1 MAKVILAKTAGFC
14 FGVNR
19 AISLIEDLVKQGKRV
34 ATLGP
39 IIHNSQVIDDL
50 ANKGVIVVES
60 PKEVTKGTVLVLRT
74 HGVTRDVL
82 QEVEDCGCEYI
93 DATCPFVKKIH
104 KIVSENSNDDTVTVI
119 AGDEN
124 HPEVKG
130 IKSYAKGES
139 YVISSAEKLEE
150 LVKNK
155 PEIAKKQVIFVSQTT
170 FSVKEWEKS
179 IKKVKILCTNA
190 KIFDTIC
197 SATEERQNEAS
208 ELSKV
213 NDAMVIV
220 GGRHS
225 SNTQK
230 LFSVCEKNCPSFLVE
245 TAKELNGITLKGFN
259 SVGLT
264 AGASTPAGIIKEVH
278 KTMSEILVENNS
290 IQEEVLDSAEDFAAM
305 LEESLNSMNNDQKV
319 EGTVLSVSAT
329 EIQVDIGRK
338 QTGYIP
344 YSEYSNDPKADPK
357 AELNVG
363 DKLNLIIM
371 KTNDQ
376 EGVTMLSKKRYD
388 AIAAWDT
395 IVAAAG
401 SDTVLEGIVTEVVRG
416 GVIVVSNNARLFI
429 PASLATAS
437 RNDKLEDLVGKEV
450 KFRVIEVNKQRR
462 RAVGSIR
469 AVLKEE
475 RKALEEKFWAEAQ
488 EGEVRKGVV
497 KSLTKFGAF
506 VDIGGVDG
514 MIHISELSWSRIK
527 DPSEVVKVGDEVE
540 VTIKA
545 LNPEKKQIA
554 LGYKKLEDNPW
565 EIFKSKYSE
574 GDTAEVEIANFTDF
588 GAFAHIVPGVD
599 GLIHISQIA
608 NKHIAKPADVLKI
621 GEMVEAKI
629 TEVDEERKRVSL
641 SIRALLPVEEVA
653 EAPASE
659 EVAEEPAAEETV
671 AEAAS
676 EEVAEEPAAEE
687 AVAETA
693 SEEAAE
699 EAPVE
704 E

>member
-1 MAKVILAKTAGFC
+1 MAEITLAKKAGFC

-19 AISLIEDLVKQGKRV
+19 AINIIEELVEKGERV

-39 IIHNSQVIDDL
+39 IIHNQQVIDDL
-50 ANKGVIVVES
+50 SKKGVIVVDEPS
-60 PKEVTKGTVLVLRT
+60 QVPEGTILVLRT
-74 HGVTRDVL
+74 HGVTQAVL
-82 QEVEDCGCEYI
+82 KEVEKCGCDYI
-93 DATCPFVKKIH
+93 DAACPFVKKIH
-104 KIVSENSNDDTVTVI
+104 KIVLDNSSEDTVTLI

-130 IKSYAKGES
+130 IKSCAKGEAF
-139 YVISSAEKLEE
+139 VINSEEKLTE
-150 LVKNK
+150 LFQQYPDLPQK
-155 PEIAKKQVIFVSQTT
+155 PIIFVSQTT

-179 IKKVKILCTNA
+179 LKKVKLLCTNA
-190 KIFDTIC
+190 KIFGTIC
-197 SATEERQNEAS
+197 SATDERQSEAAQ
-208 ELSKV
+208 LSKV

-230 LFSVCEKNCPSFLVE
+230 LLGVCQSNCPSFLVE
-245 TAKELNGITLKGFN
+245 TADELSGIDFSQYKTI
-259 SVGLT
+259 GLT
-264 AGASTPAGIIKEVH
+264 AGASTPAGIIKEVLQ
-278 KTMSEILVENNS
+278 TMSEIVKDPTM
-290 IQEEVLDSAEDFAAM
+290 IEEEKVLDSAAAEDFDFAAA
-305 LEESLNSMNNDQKV
+305 LEESLSNMSDQKV
-319 EGTVLSVSAT
+319 TGTVLSVSPT

-344 YSEYSNDPKADPK
+344 YSEYSNDPSADPR
-357 AELNVG
+357 AELKIG
-363 DKLNLIIM
+363 DTLNLIIM

-376 EGVTMLSKKRYD
+376 EGLIMLSKKRYD

-395 IVAAAG
+395 VVAAEG
-401 SDTVLEGIVTEVVRG
+401 TDTILEGVVTEVVRG

-437 RNDKLEDLVGKEV
+437 RNDKLEDLVKKTV
-450 KFRVIEVNKQRR
+450 KFKVIEVNKQRR

-475 RKALEEKFWAEAQ
+475 RKAAEEKFWAEVQ

-497 KSLTKFGAF
+497 KSLMKFGAF

-514 MIHISELSWSRIK
+514 MIHVSELSWNRIK
-527 DPSEVVKVGDEVE
+527 DPSEVVSVGDEVE
-540 VTIKA
+540 VTIKS

-565 EIFKSKYSE
+565 EIFKSKYAVDSV
-574 GDTAEVEIANFTDF
+574 AEVEIANFTDF

-608 NKHIAKPADVLKI
+608 NKHVAKPADVLKI
-621 GEMVEAKI
+621 GEKVEAKI
-629 TEVDEERKRVSL
+629 TEIDEERKRVSL
-641 SIRALLPVEEVA
+641 SIRALLPVEE
-653 EAPASE
+653 
-659 EVAEEPAAEETV
+659 
-671 AEAAS
+671 
-676 EEVAEEPAAEE
+676 AAEE
-687 AVAETA
+687 AVAE
-693 SEEAAE
+693 EAPAEAE
-699 EAPVE
+699 EVATE